1 MVFRRYR
8 SCSFDSVRFRRCR
21 LFLRDL
27 VSDDAGYPF
36 KGFVSDDA
44 GRGALRSPTPP
55 RATGCE
61 RGASLSRSPGAGL
74 AGSLVSDDAGGCPF
88 DGVRFRQCRG
98 CPFDDV
104 RFRQCG
110 AVLLTAFVSDKA
122 GTALLR
128 FFFPD
133 GASVGRSAPL
143 HSLGDGVREGFD
155 PLALSRGWSGGEF
168 GFRRCRGCPF
178 DGVRFRQCRGCPFDD
193 VRFRQCRAVLLTAF
207 VSDEAGTALLRI
219 FVPVGAGVRRS
230 APLHSLGRRGARG
243 LRSSRALP
251 GLLWRGVRFP
261 TMQGLFF

>member
-74 AGSLVSDDAGGCPF
+74 AGSLVSDDAGGVLLTAF
-88 DGVRFRQCRG
+88 VSDNAGVVLLTAFVS
-98 CPFDDV
+98 DDA
-104 RFRQCG
+104 G
-110 AVLLTAFVSDKA
+110 GVLLTAFVSDKA

-133 GASVGRSAPL
+133 
-143 HSLGDGVREGFD
+143 
-155 PLALSRGWSGGEF
+155 
-168 GFRRCRGCPF
+168 
-178 DGVRFRQCRGCPFDD
+178 
-193 VRFRQCRAVLLTAF
+193 
-207 VSDEAGTALLRI
+207 
-219 FVPVGAGVRRS
+219 GAGVRRS

-251 GLLWRGVRFP
+251 GLLWRGVWFP